1 MKAIHWSYDHLP
13 PHLQA
18 YSRPIC
24 ELAREFERTLPQ
36 SAELNAGLR
45 KLMEA
50 KDCFVRAAIEV
61 HGTKHGDRML
71 AMGVAVGAPL
81 RDWSGSKD
89 PVSGQPLPKDSPY
102 SMAHVPVPDNG
113 FGLALV
119 IQEGVEVCMWCRF
132 TPDKCVCGA
141 HRQPEITEGL
151 LVAVGFGYARA
162 SEAHRETC
170 LATIGQPCNC
180 DRGRSE

>member
-36 SAELNAGLR
+36 SVELNAGLR

-61 HGTKHGDRML
+61 YGTKQSDRM
-71 AMGVAVGAPL
+71 AGP
-81 RDWSGSKD
+81 KD

-102 SMAHVPVPDNG
+102 SMAHVPV
-113 FGLALV
+113 
-119 IQEGVEVCMWCRF
+119 
-132 TPDKCVCGA
+132 T
-141 HRQPEITEGL
+141 PEITEGKI
-151 LVAVGFGYARA
+151 VAVYGDVFT
-162 SEAHRETC
+162 SHRETC
-170 LATIGQPCNC
+170 LATIGEPCNC
-180 DRGRSE
+180 DCGRSE